1 MLLGVFAVLVFLDLR
16 YTPRGAEG
24 LWLLPL
30 VVLLV
35 FGTAWEMT
43 GLLLAVGRP
52 VDRSATLAGSLVV
65 TLSAAVP
72 LLWPLAGHGYPED
85 CPLGRLGWIVI
96 GGTAAILLVVGRVM
110 VRFRGEADG
119 VIERLTGGVFV
130 SLCVG
135 LPMGLLVA
143 LRGLGEGGWGLA
155 AVLTTVLVT
164 KGADTG
170 AYFIGRAVGRRKLVP
185 RLSPG
190 KTWEGAIGGI
200 AAATLAAWICLQWLF
215 PAVLSG
221 AGSAVA
227 AGDAVGAGMAEQL
240 GRGPALWWAI
250 VLGPALA
257 LAGMIGDLAE
267 SLVKRST
274 GVKDS
279 GDWLPGL
286 GGMWDVT
293 DSLIAAVAPAF
304 LCFAAAV

>member
-1 MLLGVFAVLVFLDLR
+1 
-16 YTPRGAEG
+16 
-24 LWLLPL
+24 
-30 VVLLV
+30 
-35 FGTAWEMT
+35 
-43 GLLLAVGRP
+43 
-52 VDRSATLAGSLVV
+52 
-65 TLSAAVP
+65 
-72 LLWPLAGHGYPED
+72 
-85 CPLGRLGWIVI
+85 
-96 GGTAAILLVVGRVM
+96 
-110 VRFRGEADG
+110 
-119 VIERLTGGVFV
+119 
-130 SLCVG
+130 
-135 LPMGLLVA
+135 MGLLVA

-170 AYFIGRAVGRRKLVP
+170 AYFIGRALGRRKLVP

-221 AGSAVA
+221 AESAMAAVA
-227 AGDAVGAGMAEQL
+227 AEDTLETVSSDEP
-240 GRGPALWWAI
+240 GRGPALWWAV

-257 LAGMIGDLAE
+257 LAGMVGDLAE